1 MILILLI
8 LSHNG
13 IKFFKL
19 MVLPIFLKILCIL
32 IIILIWLRF
41 QSLSILVISL
51 MFRFLVQDHLK
62 VKSQL
67 LIILKIFLFNL
78 SKINFCNGIKMNIIL
93 LLRIVLSFIYLNL
106 VVNLMNLLLNN
117 NIMNKVNLI
126 SILLIR
132 INLILFWFLFMNH
145 GKIKV
150 CISLSFILYLLF
162 NLI

>member
-13 IKFFKL
+13 IKLFKL
-19 MVLPIFLKILCIL
+19 MVLSIFLKMLCIL
-32 IIILIWLRF
+32 IIILIRLIF
-41 QSLSILVISL
+41 QSLLILVTSL
-51 MFRFLVQDHLK
+51 IFWLLVQDHLK
-62 VKSQL
+62 LKIQL
-67 LIILKIFLFNL
+67 LIILKVFLFNL

-93 LLRIVLSFIYLNL
+93 LLRIVLSFIHLNL
-106 VVNLMNLLLNN
+106 VVSLMIQLLFN
-117 NIMNKVNLI
+117 NIRNKFKLI

-132 INLILFWFLFMNH
+132 INLMLFWFLFMIH